1 MDDFERHIRLLGN
14 KKYQKL
20 REEYNLDA
28 ELAED
33 FDFSDNTLNETADR
47 VFRLKSALPP
57 KGRIAYQLLPEEL
70 KKQVDALT
78 AYLLSRVPELKKLR
92 EDYVESR
99 MKMVHLYGG
108 SGEYM
113 SSQRKKFEAEAD
125 RIIANRILGMVK
137 TLNRLDDEGR
147 AAEYREG
154 RRKYYVEQMVLEM
167 LDMLSSLVDTSC
179 RQYDDFEKAW
189 QGELSKEARKELYL
203 KYQDKGYEH

>member
-1 MDDFERHIRLLGN
+1 M
-14 KKYQKL
+14 
-20 REEYNLDA
+20 
-28 ELAED
+28 
-33 FDFSDNTLNETADR
+33 
-47 VFRLKSALPP
+47 
-57 KGRIAYQLLPEEL
+57 
-70 KKQVDALT
+70 
-78 AYLLSRVPELKKLR
+78 
-92 EDYVESR
+92 ESK

-108 SGEYM
+108 SEEYL
-113 SSQRKKFEAEAD
+113 SFQRKKFEVEAD
-125 RIIANRILGMVK
+125 KIIANRILGMVK

-167 LDMLSSLVDTSC
+167 LDMLSSLVDTNC

>member
-1 MDDFERHIRLLGN
+1 M
-14 KKYQKL
+14 
-20 REEYNLDA
+20 
-28 ELAED
+28 
-33 FDFSDNTLNETADR
+33 
-47 VFRLKSALPP
+47 
-57 KGRIAYQLLPEEL
+57 
-70 KKQVDALT
+70 
-78 AYLLSRVPELKKLR
+78 
-92 EDYVESR
+92 ESK

-108 SGEYM
+108 SEEYL
-113 SSQRKKFEAEAD
+113 SSQRKKFETEAD
-125 RIIANRILGMVK
+125 KIIANRILGMVK